1 MVSSHYSFTSSSL
14 SYLWRLNISFCLVL
28 YCFSLGVWY
37 PWVEYLSL
45 NRALKLAGTSILSVD
60 SLCLRQVPAQHVQFF
75 YVCSHVRAPRN
86 GHANFLTYFSII
98 LKIKYPSTKFTL
110 LIVYWTQQKQMYIQL
125 CFKMRSRFASNIFL
139 YLSKNFIF
147 YFYISKELKNI
158 KVILK

>member
-28 YCFSLGVWY
+28 YCFYLGVWY

-110 LIVYWTQQKQMYIQL
+110 LIVYWTQPKKCIYSCVLKYVPVLRLIFFCICPKTSFSFFTYQKS
-125 CFKMRSRFASNIFL
+125 SR
-139 YLSKNFIF
+139 
-147 YFYISKELKNI
+147 ISR
-158 KVILK
+158 